1 MAQMGVFSP
10 SLKESVKSPPGR
22 SSKSPPGRAAK
33 SPTEPGGQAAGPG
46 GAETQPAVP
55 FRARR
60 LAGAVRFVGRAL
72 LHNRGNQMTRAKLI
86 SILTIPVVLLLLPLY
101 YRNKPSWCGYCMLLM
116 AVYWATE
123 VLPLAVTALLPMV
136 LFPLTGLLTVE
147 ATTKNYFNNIGVVI
161 FCSMVFT
168 AALEVTHLD
177 RRIALNALRMTGT
190 SYSRILLGLMGVT
203 MFLSMWIPNTAAT
216 SIVSPIVLTVV
227 DLMKSTSIATRKTRS
242 RTLNVQQYSAIS
254 EDTLMRVR
262 NLMLLAVAYA
272 SNIGGTGSLI
282 GTPPNIIM
290 AGFVESRFPTANEPS
305 FVSWM
310 FYNVPIMLV
319 LLLFSWMY
327 MRRLLYGAMDEG
339 TRTSNPD
346 AEEAVMREV
355 AKRCD
360 ELGHITFSESVVTF
374 LLTLMIL
381 LSFTQKPHF
390 IPGWS
395 DAFAHHK
402 MIKSS
407 VPMVVVMTLLFVI
420 PRESNVLGQGEQ
432 GIINWNE
439 VSNHVNWG
447 TILLICGGM
456 TIADASTASGLSDLM
471 VVGLELLDPV
481 PDWMMVVL
489 LCLLASV
496 LTEFTSNSAIC
507 KLMLPVVLENAT
519 HRSIHPLYFSIPTTI
534 GCSFAFLLPAATPPN
549 AIVYHMGRMT
559 PGDMAGPGLIMKII
573 CVTTEIIAV
582 NTWGSY
588 VFNVNHY
595 PQWARTKPY

>member
-1 MAQMGVFSP
+1 
-10 SLKESVKSPPGR
+10 
-22 SSKSPPGRAAK
+22 
-33 SPTEPGGQAAGPG
+33 
-46 GAETQPAVP
+46 
-55 FRARR
+55 
-60 LAGAVRFVGRAL
+60 
-72 LHNRGNQMTRAKLI
+72 
-86 SILTIPVVLLLLPLY
+86 
-101 YRNKPSWCGYCMLLM
+101 MLLM

-123 VLPLAVTALLPMV
+123 ALPLAVTALLPVV

-177 RRIALNALRMTGT
+177 KRIALNALKMTGT

-227 DLMKSTSIATRKTRS
+227 DLMKSTSIATRRSKHAFLFLRIKRCTRA
-242 RTLNVQQYSAIS
+242 RTSLCYTFTQKHVARSKGLGVQPYSPIS
-254 EDTLMRVR
+254 EDTLTRVR

-290 AGFVESRFPTANEPS
+290 AGFVESRFPTAKEPS

-310 FYNVPIMLV
+310 AYNVPIMLV

-327 MRRLLYGAMDEG
+327 MRRLLYDAMDEG
-339 TRTSNPD
+339 SRTSNPD
-346 AEEAVMREV
+346 TEEAVMREV

-381 LSFTQKPHF
+381 LTFTQKPHF

-407 VPMVVVMTLLFVI
+407 VPMVVVMTMLFVI
-420 PRESNVLGQGEQ
+420 PRESNVLGQSEQ
-432 GIINWNE
+432 GIINWDE

-456 TIADASTASGLSDLM
+456 TIADASTKSGLSDLM
-471 VVGLELLDPV
+471 VVGLEVLDPV

-519 HRSIHPLYFSIPTTI
+519 HRRIHPLYFSIPTTI
-534 GCSFAFLLPAATPPN
+534 GCSFAFMLPAATPPN

-559 PGDMAGPGLIMKII
+559 AGDMAGPGFIMKII
-573 CVTTEIIAV
+573 CVTTEILAI
-582 NTWGSY
+582 NTWGSN
-588 VFNVNHY
+588 VFKVNQY
-595 PQWARTKPY
+595 PQWAMTKRY

>member
-242 RTLNVQQYSAIS
+242 RTLNVQQYSA
-254 EDTLMRVR
+254 
-262 NLMLLAVAYA
+262 
-272 SNIGGTGSLI
+272 
-282 GTPPNIIM
+282 
-290 AGFVESRFPTANEPS
+290 RFPTANEPS